1 MNLGSLRDEDGG
13 KNNSKYTTL
22 RPQRNAQTQE
32 AISNPQN
39 KHGDQR
45 VEFTITVT
53 KKNMQEAA
61 MQVWDYL
68 SSEFKHAFLEVR
80 HSTDPQ

>member
-1 MNLGSLRDEDGG
+1 MLPLIPALFSQFLQFYRVKHVNLGSLRDEDGG

-22 RPQRNAQTQE
+22 RPQHNAQTQE

-61 MQVWDYL
+61 MQV
-68 SSEFKHAFLEVR
+68 
-80 HSTDPQ
+80 